1 MVTSVFENMTSVGD
15 NLQIDCTVTVV
26 EALVTS
32 FGEGVVRWLFELNKL
47 D

>member
-1 MVTSVFENMTSVGD
+1 MVTRVFAPMASVGD

-32 FGEGVVRWLFELNKL
+32 FGEGVCQEVV
-47 D
+47 